1 MTLVK
6 VPYVSNNIHTV
17 TLKLDDD
24 DFETLNDASFNFA
37 QKNGIKENRSN
48 YLRHL
53 IRSAK

>member
-6 VPYVSNNIHTV
+6 APYVSNNIHTV

-53 IRSAK
+53 IRRDK